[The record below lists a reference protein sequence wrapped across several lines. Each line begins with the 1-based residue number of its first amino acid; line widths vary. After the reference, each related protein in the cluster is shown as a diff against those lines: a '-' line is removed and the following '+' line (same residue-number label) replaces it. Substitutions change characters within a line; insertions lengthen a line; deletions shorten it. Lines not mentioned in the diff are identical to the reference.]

1 MIRKGSAVF
10 DVHTIRKDFP
20 ILRRT
25 FNGKRLIY
33 LDNTATTQKPQYVI
47 DALTEY
53 YRDSN
58 ANVHRGLYAL
68 SEEATNAYEE
78 ARTNVAAFIHAP
90 ARENIIFTGGT
101 TDSINLVAS
110 SYGRSVLKSGDEI
123 LLTHMEHH
131 SNLIPWQLIAQ
142 QTGAKLQFIPLTPD
156 GRLDQ
161 NPMKSLI
168 TEKTK
173 IISVAHVSN
182 VLGTINPIN
191 EIVKIGHRYGAV
203 VMVDAAQSVPH
214 MPVDVQNIECDF
226 LAFSGHKMLGPTG
239 IGVLYGRSEV
249 LNCMPPYRGG
259 GEMISEVHFDHAT
272 YKEIPA
278 KFEAGTPN
286 IAGAVGLSAAIDY
299 LKKIGFE
306 AIQMHEHDLTLHTL
320 KILDEIDGIVTYG
333 PKPDRGGLVSFNI
346 GGIHPH
352 DVATLLDED
361 AIAVRAGHHC
371 AQPLMRL
378 MGVSATVRAS
388 VYFYNTREE
397 IDSLAKGLRRV
408 KEVFKRVSS

>member
-1 MIRKGSAVF
+1 MKRKGSAVF
-10 DVHTIRKDFP
+10 DVQTIRKDFP

-33 LDNTATTQKPQYVI
+33 LDNTATTQKPHHVI
-47 DALTEY
+47 DALSAY
-53 YRDSN
+53 YRHSN

-78 ARTNVAAFIHAP
+78 ARTNMADFIHAP

-161 NPMKSLI
+161 NAMRSLI

-173 IISVAHVSN
+173 IISVTHVSN
-182 VLGTINPIN
+182 VLGTINPVN

-203 VMVDAAQSVPH
+203 VIVDAAQSVPH

-239 IGVLYGRSEV
+239 IGVLYGRSDV
-249 LNCMPPYRGG
+249 LNRMPPYRGG

-286 IAGAVGLSAAIDY
+286 IAGAVGLSAAINY

-306 AIQMHEHDLTLHTL
+306 AIQMHEHDLTLHAL
-320 KILDEIDGIVTYG
+320 KVLEEIDGTVTYG
-333 PKPDRGGLVSFNI
+333 PKPDRAGIVAFNV
-346 GGIHPH
+346 GVIHPH

-378 MGVSATVRAS
+378 LGVSATVRAS

-397 IDSLAKGLRRV
+397 IDILAKGLRRV
-408 KEVFKRVSS
+408 KEVFNRVSS